1 MAPLVVRQY
10 DVCRNGDRSS
20 RSRIPFLIVLQSD
33 LLSPLETVVV
43 APVVAERQAQTIK
56 RLNPRLML
64 SGKAY
69 RVVMQELAGIPRQR
83 LGEAVANV
91 RDRHA
96 EFVGAV
102 DLLFTGV

>member
-43 APVVAERQAQTIK
+43 APVVAEREALTIK

-83 LGEAVANV
+83 LGQAVANV

-96 EFVGAV
+96 EFVGAA

>member
-10 DVCRNGDRSS
+10 DVCRNGERSS
-20 RSRIPFLIVLQSD
+20 RGRVPFLVVLQSD
-33 LLSPLETVVV
+33 LLLPLETVVV
-43 APVVAERQAQTIK
+43 APVVAEPQAQTIK

-64 SGKAY
+64 SGKAD
-69 RVVMQELAGIPRQR
+69 RAVMQELAGIPRQR
-83 LGEAVANV
+83 FGEVVANT

-96 EFVGAV
+96 DFVGAV